1 MTEEIA
7 LKLKIAST
15 LGLAALALTLACPA
29 AAQPQVSQG
38 QRFYQKVCA
47 KCHEAGIGPVLLGR
61 GLPEA
66 TFIYFARHG
75 NGPMP
80 AFRRTDIDD
89 ATLQEL
95 ASYLSKS
102 PAPGNK

>member
-1 MTEEIA
+1 M
-7 LKLKIAST
+7 KFKIAST
-15 LGLAALALTLACPA
+15 LGLAALALTLAQPA
-29 AAQPQVSQG
+29 AAQTQISRG
-38 QRFYQKVCA
+38 QQFYQKVCA
-47 KCHEAGIGPVLLGR
+47 KCHEAGIGPLLLGR

-75 NGPMP
+75 SGPMP

-95 ASYLSKS
+95 AAYLSKS
-102 PAPGNK
+102 PTPGKQ

>member
-15 LGLAALALTLACPA
+15 LGLAALALTLAQPA
-29 AAQPQVSQG
+29 AAQVQVSQG
-38 QRFYQKVCA
+38 QQFYQKVCA

-61 GLPEA
+61 GLPET
-66 TFIYFARHG
+66 TFIHFARHG

-80 AFRRTDIDD
+80 AFRLTDIDD
-89 ATLQEL
+89 ATLREL
-95 ASYLSKS
+95 AAYLSKS
-102 PAPGNK
+102 AAPDRP